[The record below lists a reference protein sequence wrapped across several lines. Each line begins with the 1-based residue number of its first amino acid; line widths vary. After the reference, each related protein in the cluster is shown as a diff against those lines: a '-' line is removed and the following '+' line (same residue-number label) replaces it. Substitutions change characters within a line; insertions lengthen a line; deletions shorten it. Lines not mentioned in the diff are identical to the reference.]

1 MKQVKEIEN
10 YLSLEA
16 GVQGNNKWM
25 TGTQDQHLLFSNG
38 GSDLARILQLYLLY
52 EFQSIKFSGSLW

>member
-16 GVQGNNKWM
+16 GIQGNNEWM
-25 TGTQDQHLLFSNG
+25 TGTQDQRLLFSNG
-38 GSDLARILQLYLLY
+38 GSDFAKILPLCLLY
-52 EFQSIKFSGSLW
+52 KLQSIKFSGSLW